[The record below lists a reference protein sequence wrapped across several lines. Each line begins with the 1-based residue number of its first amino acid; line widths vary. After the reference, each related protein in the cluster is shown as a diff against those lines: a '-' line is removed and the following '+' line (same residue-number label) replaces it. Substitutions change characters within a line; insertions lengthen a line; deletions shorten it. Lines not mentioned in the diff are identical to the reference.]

1 MASILI
7 PATAAVV
14 IVSGRAIADAHRA
27 PRPYELASTAIVF
40 TGAGLLA
47 DFNPALGGAVAY
59 AYLIAL
65 LLRPSTADFFSKLS
79 GGVQNAAPSF

>member
-7 PATAAVV
+7 PATAAVA
-14 IVSGRAIADAHRA
+14 IVSGRAIATDHRA
-27 PRPYELASTAIVF
+27 PRPYELASVAIIF

-47 DFNPALGGAVAY
+47 DANPALGGAVAY

-65 LLRPSTADFFSKLS
+65 LLRPSTADFFSKFS
-79 GGVQNAAPSF
+79 GGVSATAPSF